1 MCVDNGGRTLEP
13 LVETGRE
20 LLARE
25 FGCDTEEMAITRSQC
40 ITALQMVANGLL
52 VHAITGGVRP
62 TSESETVVA
71 AMVRPRV
78 YVCMC
83 SSSRRSASGCG

>member
-1 MCVDNGGRTLEP
+1 MGWYRGVTANAASVGP
-13 LVETGRE
+13 
-20 LLARE
+20 
-25 FGCDTEEMAITRSQC
+25 
-40 ITALQMVANGLL
+40 ITALQMFANGLL

-83 SSSRRSASGCG
+83 SFRRRSASGCG